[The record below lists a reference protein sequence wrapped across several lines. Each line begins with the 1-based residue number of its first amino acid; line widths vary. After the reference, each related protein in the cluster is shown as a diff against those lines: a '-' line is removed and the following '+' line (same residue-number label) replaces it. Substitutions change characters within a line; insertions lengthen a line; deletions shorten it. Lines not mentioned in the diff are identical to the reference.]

1 MNARASEYSNEGALN
16 TSCTFVHNTTASGY
30 LAIISDANCN
40 EGITFLIEYNT
51 AGTDDLTDGVGPG
64 DYSIAFYDL
73 ESDGLP
79 AHSSDVDLIGSART
93 AKVIVTDGTRNQSL
107 LGMYISCCS
116 LVHAI

>member
-1 MNARASEYSNEGALN
+1 MNI
-16 TSCTFVHNTTASGY
+16 SCTFVQNTTASGY

-40 EGITFLIEYNT
+40 EDTIFLIEYNT

-79 AHSSDVDLIGSART
+79 AHSSEVDLIGSART
-93 AKVIVTDGTRNQSL
+93 ARVTITDGTRNPNL
-107 LGMYISCCS
+107 LGMSISYCS
-116 LVHAI
+116 LVYAI

>member
-1 MNARASEYSNEGALN
+1 MNASANRCDNEGALN
-16 TSCTFVHNTTASGY
+16 TSCTFVQNTTASGY
-30 LAIISDANCN
+30 LAVIFDANCSKDA
-40 EGITFLIEYNT
+40 ILVVEYNT

-93 AKVIVTDGTRNQSL
+93 AKVTITDGTRNQSL
-107 LGMYISCCS
+107 LGMYI
-116 LVHAI
+116 